1 MLKLDQT
8 KTDKTKKEE
17 DEEEDDDEDD
27 DDDDQEN
34 FFDDFLDL
42 KFNNRAEIER
52 AKKDVRAQKKQVVE
66 WSGQDV
72 LIDYDPQFANIA
84 LA

>member
-1 MLKLDQT
+1 MVLRKINHDVAKNDTFASHYIRSKNEMLKLDQT

-52 AKKDVRAQKKQVVE
+52 AKKDVRA
-66 WSGQDV
+66 
-72 LIDYDPQFANIA
+72 
-84 LA
+84 